1 MRSLDFEG
9 LYVSVVTIL
18 SHQQGSITSDPGPGS
33 QEHYVYGLKF
43 EFYVIV
49 TFHETLFTFDILQSL
64 KCQSHSSLRDH
75 KKEVADWIWCQ
86 GWSFLTPKEYFQE
99 LLYSQILHSYY
110 DCCPSLIHFLIPPS
124 PSLFLPTHLIL
135 FLKIT

>member
-18 SHQQGSITSDPGPGS
+18 SHQQESITSDLGPGS
-33 QEHYVYGLKF
+33 QENCVYGLKF

-49 TFHETLFTFDILQSL
+49 TFHETLFTFDIFQSL

-86 GWSFLTPKEYFQE
+86 GWSFLTPTEYFQE
-99 LLYSQILHSYY
+99 PLYSQILNSY
-110 DCCPSLIHFLIPPS
+110 
-124 PSLFLPTHLIL
+124 
-135 FLKIT
+135 